1 MTMVQRQYYD
11 NIMFTEIDRI
21 ATMDF
26 AIKQAAEKGREEGM
40 EKGREEVALNLLR
53 MNVPLETISKSTG
66 LSEEAILSLS
76 K

>member
-26 AIKQAAEKGREEGM
+26 AIKQATEKGREEGLSAAAKILV
-40 EKGREEVALNLLR
+40 EKGF
-53 MNVPLETISKSTG
+53 
-66 LSEEAILSLS
+66 SEEEARRLLDLD
-76 K
+76 

>member
-1 MTMVQRQYYD
+1 MTIVQRQNYD

-26 AIKQAAEKGREEGM
+26 AIKQAAEKGREE
-40 EKGREEVALNLLR
+40 GREEVALNLLR

>member
-1 MTMVQRQYYD
+1 MTIVQRQNYD

-26 AIKQAAEKGREEGM
+26 AIKQAAEKGRAEGM

-66 LSEEAILSLS
+66 LSKETILSFS